1 MATSS
6 SSVDA
11 ETAPKRGRAPSP
23 ASAPPRRRIAGRSGW
38 LASGLL
44 VLAVA
49 AAAVPASAKVFVSQ
63 NQALREAFPDAT
75 RIERDTNVLVGS
87 DFERIK
93 DLTKDDRPAKV
104 VVIHSAYRDDTL
116 LGYAHIDV
124 HNVRTKPEAF
134 MVVLS
139 PDGVVRSVRVL
150 AFHEPLDY
158 LPTDRWYAQFE
169 GKTREDRM
177 RVGGDIHGV
186 VGATLSAQAASDGVR
201 RMLAYFEVLLK
212 SAPVAS
218 ATESDVESARSSVSG
233 PAVDEVA
240 SPEP

>member
-1 MATSS
+1 MGRFAFLVVALATI
-6 SSVDA
+6 
-11 ETAPKRGRAPSP
+11 APT
-23 ASAPPRRRIAGRSGW
+23 
-38 LASGLL
+38 L
-44 VLAVA
+44 
-49 AAAVPASAKVFVSQ
+49 ASAKVFASQ

-75 RIERDTNVLVGS
+75 RIERDTKVLVGS

-104 VVIHSAYRDDTL
+104 VVIHTAYRDDAL

-134 MVVLS
+134 MVVLT

-212 SAPVAS
+212 AEPVAS
-218 ATESDVESARSSVSG
+218 VTEATLAAAADEAAATE
-233 PAVDEVA
+233 P
-240 SPEP
+240 

>member
-1 MATSS
+1 M
-6 SSVDA
+6 
-11 ETAPKRGRAPSP
+11 GRFAF
-23 ASAPPRRRIAGRSGW
+23 
-38 LASGLL
+38 LL
-44 VLAVA
+44 FVLAA
-49 AAAVPASAKVFVSQ
+49 MGPTLASAKVFVSQ
-63 NQALREAFPDAT
+63 NQALREAFPGAT
-75 RIERDTNVLVGS
+75 RIERDTKVLVGAE
-87 DFERIK
+87 FERVK

-104 VVIHSAYRDDTL
+104 VVIHTAYRDDTL

-134 MVVLS
+134 MVVLT

-212 SAPVAS
+212 AEPVAS
-218 ATESDVESARSSVSG
+218 VTPSTLDASA
-233 PAVDEVA
+233 AEAA
-240 SPEP
+240 SQEP

>member
-1 MATSS
+1 MPGSDSLLA
-6 SSVDA
+6 
-11 ETAPKRGRAPSP
+11 RASRVPWN
-23 ASAPPRRRIAGRSGW
+23 AGRMGRFVF
-38 LASGLL
+38 LFF
-44 VLAVA
+44 VLAA
-49 AAAVPASAKVFVSQ
+49 MGPTLASAKVFVSQ
-63 NQALREAFPDAT
+63 NQALREAFPGAT
-75 RIERDTNVLVGS
+75 RIERDTKVLVGAE
-87 DFERIK
+87 FERVK

-104 VVIHSAYRDDTL
+104 VVIHTAYRDDTL

-134 MVVLS
+134 MVVLT

-212 SAPVAS
+212 AEPVAS
-218 ATESDVESARSSVSG
+218 VTPSMLDAAAAEAA
-233 PAVDEVA
+233 PQ
-240 SPEP
+240 EP

>member
-1 MATSS
+1 
-6 SSVDA
+6 V
-11 ETAPKRGRAPSP
+11 GRYAF
-23 ASAPPRRRIAGRSGW
+23 
-38 LASGLL
+38 LL
-44 VLAVA
+44 VVLAA
-49 AAAVPASAKVFVSQ
+49 MVPTLASAKVFASQ

-75 RIERDTNVLVGS
+75 RIERDTKVLLGAE
-87 DFERIK
+87 FERVK

-104 VVIHSAYRDDTL
+104 VVIHTAYHDDTL

-134 MVVLS
+134 MVVLT

-212 SAPVAS
+212 AEPVAS
-218 ATESDVESARSSVSG
+218 VTPSTLDASA
-233 PAVDEVA
+233 AEAA
-240 SPEP
+240 SQEP

>member
-1 MATSS
+1 M
-6 SSVDA
+6 
-11 ETAPKRGRAPSP
+11 GRYAF
-23 ASAPPRRRIAGRSGW
+23 
-38 LASGLL
+38 LL
-44 VLAVA
+44 VVLAA
-49 AAAVPASAKVFVSQ
+49 MVPTLASAKVFASQ

-75 RIERDTNVLVGS
+75 RIERDTKVLLGAE
-87 DFERIK
+87 FERVK

-104 VVIHSAYRDDTL
+104 VVIHTAYRDDTI

-134 MVVLS
+134 MVVLT

-212 SAPVAS
+212 AEPVAS
-218 ATESDVESARSSVSG
+218 VTPSTLDASA
-233 PAVDEVA
+233 AEAA
-240 SPEP
+240 SQEP

>member
-1 MATSS
+1 MSGSDSLPA
-6 SSVDA
+6 
-11 ETAPKRGRAPSP
+11 RASRV
-23 ASAPPRRRIAGRSGW
+23 SWNAGRVGW
-38 LASGLL
+38 FAFLLFMLAAMGPT
-44 VLAVA
+44 LA
-49 AAAVPASAKVFVSQ
+49 PAKVFVSQ

-75 RIERDTNVLVGS
+75 RIERDTKVLIGAE
-87 DFERIK
+87 FERVK

-104 VVIHSAYRDDTL
+104 VVIHTAYRDDTI

-134 MVVLS
+134 MVVLT

-201 RMLAYFEVLLK
+201 RMLAYFEVLLR
-212 SAPVAS
+212 AEPVAS
-218 ATESDVESARSSVSG
+218 VTRSTLDASAAEATSQ
-233 PAVDEVA
+233 
-240 SPEP
+240 EP

>member
-1 MATSS
+1 M
-6 SSVDA
+6 
-11 ETAPKRGRAPSP
+11 GRFAF
-23 ASAPPRRRIAGRSGW
+23 
-38 LASGLL
+38 LL
-44 VLAVA
+44 VALVA
-49 AAAVPASAKVFVSQ
+49 TMAPTLVSAKVFASQ

-75 RIERDTNVLVGS
+75 RIERDTKVLLGAE
-87 DFERIK
+87 FERVK

-104 VVIHSAYRDDTL
+104 VVIHTAYRDDTI

-134 MVVLS
+134 MVVLT

-212 SAPVAS
+212 AEPVAS
-218 ATESDVESARSSVSG
+218 VTPSTLDAAAAEAAPTE
-233 PAVDEVA
+233 P
-240 SPEP
+240 